1 MPADM
6 LFINWVV
13 PSQKTNRYGKTVD
26 QFSVTAAHNRCVDAR
41 LEYLNDN
48 YSPGAVVCGA
58 AFCASAL
65 FASGRPMTHPAAAP
79 TLPFPSEQY
88 AYRPGRNAQRAVAE
102 VDRQLFHG
110 HPEVIDADPA
120 DYFGSI
126 PATEPATPPAMA
138 PLMHPLAWAAEENA
152 SPRTAAQMKSLLM
165 SFSPNEAGGI
175 I

>member
-1 MPADM
+1 V
-6 LFINWVV
+6 FIPKSN
-13 PSQKTNRYGKTVD
+13 GKLRPLGISTVRD
-26 QFSVTAAHNRCVDAR
+26 RVCMTAAMLV
-41 LEYLNDN
+41 LEPIYEAD
-48 YSPGAVVCGA
+48 
-58 AFCASAL
+58 
-65 FASGRPMTHPAAAP
+65 
-79 TLPFPSEQY
+79 LPPEQY
-88 AYRPGRNAQRAVAE
+88 AYRAGRNAQQAVAE

>member
-13 PSQKTNRYGKTVD
+13 PSQQTNRYRKTVD
-26 QFSVTAAHNRCVDAR
+26 QFSAAAAHNRCVDAR
-41 LEYLNDN
+41 LEYIKDN
-48 YSPGAVVCGA
+48 YFPGAVVCGA

-65 FASGRPMTHPAAAP
+65 FDSWRPKTHPAAAP
-79 TLPFPSEQY
+79 TLPC
-88 AYRPGRNAQRAVAE
+88 
-102 VDRQLFHG
+102 
-110 HPEVIDADPA
+110 
-120 DYFGSI
+120 

-165 SFSPNEAGGI
+165 SFSPNEFGGI
-175 I
+175 VSEGKLRHEPVAIRKTHHGGCRSGADSRCYQ

>member
-1 MPADM
+1 
-6 LFINWVV
+6 
-13 PSQKTNRYGKTVD
+13 
-26 QFSVTAAHNRCVDAR
+26 
-41 LEYLNDN
+41 
-48 YSPGAVVCGA
+48 
-58 AFCASAL
+58 
-65 FASGRPMTHPAAAP
+65 MTHPGGS
-79 TLPFPSEQY
+79 TDLTVSIGTIRLP
-88 AYRPGRNAQRAVAE
+88 PGRNAQQAVAE

-110 HPEVIDADPA
+110 HPEVVDADLA

-165 SFSPNEAGGI
+165 SFSPNEAGI

>member
-1 MPADM
+1 MPAYM

-48 YSPGAVVCGA
+48 YLPGAVVCGA

-65 FASGRPMTHPAAAP
+65 FASGRPMTHPVAAP
-79 TLPFPSEQY
+79 TLPC
-88 AYRPGRNAQRAVAE
+88 
-102 VDRQLFHG
+102 
-110 HPEVIDADPA
+110 
-120 DYFGSI
+120 

-138 PLMHPLAWAAEENA
+138 PLMH
-152 SPRTAAQMKSLLM
+152 
-165 SFSPNEAGGI
+165 
-175 I
+175 